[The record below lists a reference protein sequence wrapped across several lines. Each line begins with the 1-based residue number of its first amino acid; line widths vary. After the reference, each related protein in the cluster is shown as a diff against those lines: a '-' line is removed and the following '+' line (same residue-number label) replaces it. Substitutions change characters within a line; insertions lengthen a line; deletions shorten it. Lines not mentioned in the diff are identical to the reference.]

1 MTDNRIPVI
10 VAILDRRVQWSSSE
24 SIAKEIIETLDQR
37 ASTTKWEGP
46 RVEVLEYGSLEGTW
60 VPRSDLLKYLYT
72 LPGQPLT
79 IADLNVRL
87 ENFSST
93 IPEGDPNLKADCLE
107 FTGERRSH
115 APSS

>member
-46 RVEVLEYGSLEGTW
+46 RVEVLENGFLEGTW
-60 VPRSDLLKYLYT
+60 VPRGDLLEYLNT
-72 LPGQPLT
+72 LSGSPLT
-79 IADLNVRL
+79 IADLTVRL
-87 ENFSST
+87 EDLSS
-93 IPEGDPNLKADCLE
+93 GSS
-107 FTGERRSH
+107 RRPW
-115 APSS
+115 ASSRSSVR